1 MCVKNKSYQGKPAML
16 KISKAESESRR
27 GVRSGPRGGS
37 LDHEREGFRYV
48 PITNQGNSIE
58 ETNKHLHCF
67 KAQSFF
73 TLHQSPLTIHQKA
86 IIMEVEL

>member
-1 MCVKNKSYQGKPAML
+1 ML